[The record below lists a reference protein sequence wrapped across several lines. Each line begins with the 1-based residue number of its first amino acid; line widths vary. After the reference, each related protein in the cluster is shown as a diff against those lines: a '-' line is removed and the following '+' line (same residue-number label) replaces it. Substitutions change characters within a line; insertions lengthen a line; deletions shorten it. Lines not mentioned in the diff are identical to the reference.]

1 MKSSHTAHR
10 SVALAAAIATV
21 AITGAATA
29 TSVFNDDF
37 ESGSLANWTG
47 KSFGAHSAVIV
58 VDPVNNANHAITFNT
73 LESVG
78 ELFSATAFEFADA
91 DTYEVSFDYLGH
103 AKAGSVANNLGG
115 FVGFSQGTPGSH
127 TWMYGTD
134 ATSGAAPDLID
145 DGAWRTYTFLVDGAT
160 AFGGG
165 ATGFHLMF
173 EDFVGSGGVAGDAF
187 FDNITVN
194 AVPSPGAGILAA
206 GGFVMVT
213 RRRRRAG

>member
-1 MKSSHTAHR
+1 MKSSHTARR
-10 SVALAAAIATV
+10 SVSLAAATASVLIS
-21 AITGAATA
+21 GAATA
-29 TSVFNDDF
+29 ATVFNDGF

-58 VDPVNNANHAITFNT
+58 VDPLNNANHAITFNT
-73 LESVG
+73 LESAG
-78 ELFSATAFEFADA
+78 ELFSTQLFEFTDA
-91 DTYEVSFDYLGH
+91 DTFEVSFDYLGL
-103 AKAGSVANNLGG
+103 AKPGSVAGNLGG
-115 FVGFSQGTPGSH
+115 FVGFSKGTPGSH
-127 TWMYGTD
+127 SWMYGTS
-134 ATSGAAPDLID
+134 AVSGAAPDLID
-145 DGAWRTYTFLVDGAT
+145 DGAWRTFTFVVDGAT
-160 AFGGG
+160 AFGGN

-206 GGFVMVT
+206 SGFAMVT